1 LLKKPQQL
9 RFYQVKQIEKYISQ
23 TNAEK
28 DELMEFFMKASRQTV
43 VYERKLFSMVDIFA
57 QIGGIKTTLMLAGLG
72 FCVAFQQ
79 TLF

>member
-1 LLKKPQQL
+1 M
-9 RFYQVKQIEKYISQ
+9 KQIEKYISQ

-57 QIGGIKTTLMLAGLG
+57 QIGGIKTTLMLTGLG